1 MTLSK
6 MQVKELWI
14 KDIESFSMNFNRGAA
29 AAIAVISRF
38 LVAPKVGKS
47 LFSLLRLQCRE
58 SV

>member
-14 KDIESFSMNFNRGAA
+14 KDIESFSMNFNRAA